1 MFSKE
6 REVKSDNVSM
16 GKIETDY
23 YWITLELEENR
34 ITLSFE
40 IGPKHFIM
48 LTSKAKAIISSRASS
63 FSVI

>member
-34 ITLSFE
+34 ITLSF
-40 IGPKHFIM
+40 PK
-48 LTSKAKAIISSRASS
+48 
-63 FSVI
+63 